1 MSLCFHTQ
9 REGEEEEEEEEE
21 EGEES
26 AKDLKDSAQDLQES
40 TQDHNVTFST
50 FTPVSVASEDSI
62 AVELIKA
69 SIPPPP
75 AASILPKFN
84 FLLVAVEGSR
94 SSPIP
99 KGWI

>member
-1 MSLCFHTQ
+1 MTTSATDTELCPYTSIHK
-9 REGEEEEEEEEE
+9 EKEKEKKKKKEEE
-21 EGEES
+21 EES
-26 AKDLKDSAQDLQES
+26 AKDLKTL
-40 TQDHNVTFST
+40 HRITFST

-62 AVELIKA
+62 AVEVIKA

-75 AASILPKFN
+75 AASILPKFS

>member
-1 MSLCFHTQ
+1 MSLHFHTQ
-9 REGEEEEEEEEE
+9 RRRRRRKRRRRRICKT
-21 EGEES
+21 S
-26 AKDLKDSAQDLQES
+26 KDSAQDLQES
-40 TQDHNVTFST
+40 AHDHNVTFST

-75 AASILPKFN
+75 AASILPKFS

-94 SSPIP
+94 SCPIP